1 MKHGDS
7 VNNQASK
14 SSFNLTLVRCIRET
28 FEHELCVY
36 SEL

>member
-7 VNNQASK
+7 VNNQTSK
-14 SSFNLTLVRCIRET
+14 SSFNLTLVGCIRET
-28 FEHELCVY
+28 FEHELGMY